1 MYTLAKYLEEAK
13 VSGFP
18 DWFSETQMVN
28 PLFPED
34 PFNIRW
40 HQVTGLNLTM
50 IHQRSALYDDMG
62 TGKSII
68 SQAWTLFQVGIG
80 NKVVCLMP
88 PVLLGQYRDSL
99 IATFKG
105 IEERFSIKV
114 FRGTKKQRQ
123 KMLNEWTGDARP
135 DIVLMTYAIFTKEG
149 CFFDD
154 YTALMADEASL
165 ANPNTASN
173 QALIYFMGNVG
184 QKNCLVLNGT
194 PAMNDLRDLYGF
206 IEFICPETYRSQ
218 LHFNTCH
225 VEFKDIQTR
234 VQLKNGEI
242 GKRPVSIVSKFDN
255 LEQLYKNLY
264 KQGRRVEKSQVLELK
279 EKNVMPFSFELSE
292 KHHLVYKKMVTE
304 LLLEFED
311 GSILNSSTS
320 AGLRNNAMQC
330 IFRPNIL
337 GIDEVS
343 TAFEALEY
351 LVERSMSKSKVLI
364 FCHYR
369 ATVEAICK
377 FFEKL
382 NPAMIYGGSNV
393 EKQKDKFLKDPT
405 CRLAVANYRSGGV
418 GLNLQGVCSEVIA
431 AEPTTIPGFFDQSV
445 DRVYRSGQRDVV
457 NVYVLLPKGTVFVK
471 AVYDMLK
478 KRASNAS
485 VVSRD
490 FIYKELMGDPAAGQ
504 YVQEEEVGQDLAPG
518 WESL

>member
-18 DWFSETQMVN
+18 EWFSEVEMVN
-28 PLFPED
+28 PFIPED
-34 PFNIRW
+34 PFSIRW

-50 IHQRSALYDDMG
+50 IHQRSILTDDMG

-99 IATFKG
+99 ISTFKG
-105 IEERFSIKV
+105 IEDKFSIKV
-114 FRGTKKQRQ
+114 YRGTKKQRQ
-123 KMLNEWTGDARP
+123 KMLNDWAGDASP
-135 DIVLMTYAIFTKEG
+135 DIVLMTYTIFAKEG
-149 CFFDD
+149 CLFDD
-154 YTALMADEASL
+154 YTALMADEAQL

-173 QALIYFMGNVG
+173 QALTYFMGNEG
-184 QKNCLVLNGT
+184 QKNCVVLNGT
-194 PAMNDLRDLYGF
+194 PALNDLRDLYGF
-206 IEFICPETYRSQ
+206 IEFVTPGTYRSQ

-225 VEFKDIQTR
+225 VEFKDIPTR
-234 VQLKNGEI
+234 VQLESGEI
-242 GKRPVSIVSKFDN
+242 GRRPVSIVSKFDN
-255 LEQLYKNLY
+255 LEKLYQNLY

-292 KHHLVYKKMVTE
+292 RHYSTYKKMVTE

-311 GSILNSSTS
+311 GSILNSTTS
-320 AGLRNNAMQC
+320 AALRNNAMQA
-330 IFRPNIL
+330 IFRPSLL
-337 GIDEVS
+337 GVEEES
-343 TAFEALEY
+343 AAFEALEH
-351 LVERSMSKSKVLI
+351 LIERSNKKSKVLV

-377 FFEKL
+377 HFEKY

-393 EKQKDKFLKDPT
+393 EKQKDKFLKDSS

-445 DRVYRSGQRDVV
+445 DRVYRSGQKEIV

-478 KRASNAS
+478 KRKSNAS
-485 VVSRD
+485 VVSKG
-490 FIYKELMGDPAAGQ
+490 FIYKELLGDPAAGQ
-504 YVQEEEVGQDLAPG
+504 YEQDEEVGQDLAPG